1 MKIAILTLI
10 LSTITTIAMVTYLF
24 LGEPRENQKLPESHL
39 EGFCV
44 DNDKD
49 AEQYKFSYETQSN
62 LFATSSCAFKG
73 VRQDILGCTGDDFYS
88 FYCN

>member
-1 MKIAILTLI
+1 MKIE
-10 LSTITTIAMVTYLF
+10 TITMVLGVIILVTAFSYAVITYT
-24 LGEPRENQKLPESHL
+24 EDAPETL
-39 EGFCV
+39 LRGFCV

-62 LFATSSCAFKG
+62 LFATSSCTFNG
-73 VRQDILGCTGDDFYS
+73 VRQDIMGCTGDDFYS